1 MKELLTCCICDET
14 LNEPKTLG
22 CFHSFCKKCLG
33 EYVESQRKKAEKVY
47 QHVFNCP
54 LCGTQFQLKQEESVD
69 QIGTCFFINNLL
81 EMLNI
86 LNQASEQACESC
98 KSKVPVVSRC
108 IECENYLCE
117 KCLTVHKNWPAF
129 SKHELLSLEELRKP
143 ENQSKGKAKS
153 RCTKTGHGKK
163 QLDFFC
169 STCDEL
175 ACLTC
180 VLLDHLKPK
189 HSCQPIDLA
198 ANFQKETLKTTSGN
212 LQRKSDAVHDTLKKI
227 KEASENMKDSIK
239 KTKDDILRQKK
250 EILEAFTKKLENT
263 TQALIVEVDREHHE
277 VNQKLSK
284 QHDDMKVYAEKVN
297 GSLEFA
303 KNIIE
308 KGSNEDILS
317 LGNEI
322 MQNAIDI
329 DIECPKMMRPIH
341 SGYFEYQQIKSAPEN
356 IADELN
362 LQELGKVGKFVF
374 LVFEN

>member
-1 MKELLTCCICDET
+1 MATAPDICLSKQMKELLTCCVCDET
-14 LNEPKTLG
+14 LKEPRTLG
-22 CFHSFCKKCLG
+22 CFHSFCKKCLA
-33 EYVESQRKKAEKVY
+33 EYVESQRKKGEKD
-47 QHVFNCP
+47 HKHLFDCP
-54 LCGTQFQLKQEESVD
+54 LCRTEFHLKQEESVD
-69 QIGTCFFINNLL
+69 QIRPCFFINNLL

-98 KSKVPVVSRC
+98 KSKVRVVSRC

-227 KEASENMKDSIK
+227 KEASE
-239 KTKDDILRQKK
+239 
-250 EILEAFTKKLENT
+250 ILEAFTKKLENT
-263 TQALIVEVDREHHE
+263 TQALIVEVDRKHHE
-277 VNQKLSK
+277 VNKKLSK

-356 IADELN
+356 IADKLD
-362 LQELGKVGKFVF
+362 LKELGRVGKFVF
-374 LVFEN
+374 LVFEY